1 MASSWRR
8 RLATAGPPTHDC
20 GSSLLA
26 PMRSLVAPAYPIAG
40 RCSDRSDVPRGTRRP
55 TPGPSPAW
63 SQRLGARRRP
73 STFPRC
79 ERRPAPEIA
88 AVRSS
93 GRHCGQAH
101 SESTS
106 ASASVLRGRGAT
118 SHRRVRSPA
127 RTPATALPGW
137 RRRPRRPA
145 RRRFRLGSGEC
156 AQRQE
161 PPPPSRAATLVDG
174 ARINRPPSLSGRTG
188 RCPAR
193 GFVRA
198 SHPAGEDPAR
208 RPCPDGTAW
217 FRCRERLVR
226 SPCQIDSDRRR
237 RGPGCGTV
245 GRSGLGL
252 AVPAVE
258 LDPAD
263 GSAPRPAF
271 TAAAS
276 AASHRYLGPPW
287 VRPRSLRRM
296 GRISWSIG

>member
-1 MASSWRR
+1 
-8 RLATAGPPTHDC
+8 
-20 GSSLLA
+20 
-26 PMRSLVAPAYPIAG
+26 MRSLVAPAYPIAG

-63 SQRLGARRRP
+63 SQRLGARRRR

-93 GRHCGQAH
+93 GRHSLRAGTQREHECVGKRSARARGHKPQA
-101 SESTS
+101 
-106 ASASVLRGRGAT
+106 G
-118 SHRRVRSPA
+118 A
-127 RTPATALPGW
+127 RTPATALPWLATSPSTTCPKAIPPRNPASAPSGRS
-137 RRRPRRPA
+137 RRRRREQPPLSMAPGSTGPRRCRAASGVA
-145 RRRFRLGSGEC
+145 RRGVSSERL
-156 AQRQE
+156 
-161 PPPPSRAATLVDG
+161 T
-174 ARINRPPSLSGRTG
+174 RPVRTT
-188 RCPAR
+188 
-193 GFVRA
+193 
-198 SHPAGEDPAR
+198 AR
-208 RPCPDGTAW
+208 RPWPDGTAW